1 MTTLRNLTFSYL
13 SDGKRYRYSHITR
26 LIKLK
31 QEEKRGDFIIE
42 KLRKIS
48 MRTALFM
55 GIIFY
60 SLTIL
65 IHFLIINEIV
75 PFTWVN
81 GGRSESLAEQLP
93 ISFIN
98 IGIAIIGG
106 VFTLIVGRFKL
117 DKYKRG
123 ITVICWFF
131 VVLWSF
137 GFIQQLFGTPFE
149 KMVCS
154 LVLLIG
160 VISNLRMAIEKN

>member
-1 MTTLRNLTFSYL
+1 M
-13 SDGKRYRYSHITR
+13 K
-26 LIKLK
+26 
-31 QEEKRGDFIIE
+31 
-42 KLRKIS
+42 
-48 MRTALFM
+48 TAVFM

-65 IHFLIINEIV
+65 IHFLIISKNI

-81 GGRSESLAEQLP
+81 GGRSESFAEQLP
-93 ISFIN
+93 ISVIN
-98 IGIAIIGG
+98 IVISIIGV
-106 VFTLIVGRFKL
+106 VFTLIVGRIKL
-117 DKYKRG
+117 YKYKRG
-123 ITVICWFF
+123 ITVISWFF

-160 VISNLRMAIEKN
+160 VISNLRMAIEEK

>member
-1 MTTLRNLTFSYL
+1 M
-13 SDGKRYRYSHITR
+13 K
-26 LIKLK
+26 
-31 QEEKRGDFIIE
+31 
-42 KLRKIS
+42 
-48 MRTALFM
+48 TAVFM

-65 IHFLIINEIV
+65 IHFLIISKSI

-81 GGRSESLAEQLP
+81 GGRSESFAEQLP
-93 ISFIN
+93 ISVIN
-98 IGIAIIGG
+98 IVISIIGV
-106 VFTLIVGRFKL
+106 VFTLIVGRIKL
-117 DKYKRG
+117 YKYKRG
-123 ITVICWFF
+123 IIVICWFF

-160 VISNLRMAIEKN
+160 VISNLRMAIEKK

>member
-1 MTTLRNLTFSYL
+1 
-13 SDGKRYRYSHITR
+13 
-26 LIKLK
+26 
-31 QEEKRGDFIIE
+31 
-42 KLRKIS
+42 
-48 MRTALFM
+48 M

-65 IHFLIINEIV
+65 IHFLIISKSI
-75 PFTWVN
+75 PFKWVN
-81 GGRSESLAEQLP
+81 GGRSESFDEQLP
-93 ISFIN
+93 ISVIN
-98 IGIAIIGG
+98 IVISIIGV
-106 VFTLIVGRFKL
+106 VFTLIVGRIKL
-117 DKYKRG
+117 YKYIRG

-160 VISNLRMAIEKN
+160 VISNLRMAIEKK

>member
-1 MTTLRNLTFSYL
+1 M
-13 SDGKRYRYSHITR
+13 K
-26 LIKLK
+26 
-31 QEEKRGDFIIE
+31 
-42 KLRKIS
+42 
-48 MRTALFM
+48 TAVFM

-65 IHFLIINEIV
+65 IHFLIISKSI

-81 GGRSESLAEQLP
+81 GGRSESFAEQLP
-93 ISFIN
+93 ISVIN
-98 IGIAIIGG
+98 IVISIIGV
-106 VFTLIVGRFKL
+106 VFTLIIGRIKL
-117 DKYKRG
+117 YKYKRG

-154 LVLLIG
+154 LVLLLG
-160 VISNLRMAIEKN
+160 VISNLRMAIEKK

>member
-1 MTTLRNLTFSYL
+1 MILVLV
-13 SDGKRYRYSHITR
+13 
-26 LIKLK
+26 KLK
-31 QEEKRGDFIIE
+31 
-42 KLRKIS
+42 KINLK
-48 MRTALFM
+48 TAVLM

-65 IHFLIINEIV
+65 IHVLIISKSI

-81 GGRSESLAEQLP
+81 GGRSDSFAEQLP
-93 ISFIN
+93 ISVIN
-98 IGIAIIGG
+98 IVISIIGV
-106 VFTLIVGRFKL
+106 VFTLTVDRIKL
-117 DKYKRG
+117 YKYKKG

-149 KMVCS
+149 KTVCS

-160 VISNLRMAIEKN
+160 VISNLRIAIER

>member
-1 MTTLRNLTFSYL
+1 M
-13 SDGKRYRYSHITR
+13 K
-26 LIKLK
+26 
-31 QEEKRGDFIIE
+31 
-42 KLRKIS
+42 
-48 MRTALFM
+48 TAVFM

-60 SLTIL
+60 TLTIL
-65 IHFLIINEIV
+65 IHFLIISKII

-81 GGRSESLAEQLP
+81 GGRSESFAEQLP
-93 ISFIN
+93 ITVIN
-98 IGIAIIGG
+98 IVISIIGV
-106 VFTLIVGRFKL
+106 VFTLIVGRIKL
-117 DKYKRG
+117 NKYKRG

-160 VISNLRMAIEKN
+160 VISNLRMAIEKK

>member
-1 MTTLRNLTFSYL
+1 M
-13 SDGKRYRYSHITR
+13 K
-26 LIKLK
+26 
-31 QEEKRGDFIIE
+31 
-42 KLRKIS
+42 
-48 MRTALFM
+48 TAVVM

-65 IHFLIINEIV
+65 IHFLIISRSI

-81 GGRSESLAEQLP
+81 GGRSESFAEQLP
-93 ISFIN
+93 ITVIN
-98 IGIAIIGG
+98 IVISIIGA
-106 VFTLIVGRFKL
+106 VFTLIVGRNKL
-117 DKYKRG
+117 YKYKSG

-160 VISNLRMAIEKN
+160 VISNLRMAIEKK

>member
-1 MTTLRNLTFSYL
+1 ML
-13 SDGKRYRYSHITR
+13 
-26 LIKLK
+26 
-31 QEEKRGDFIIE
+31 E
-42 KLRKIS
+42 KLRKIN
-48 MRTALFM
+48 MRTAVFM

-65 IHFLIINEIV
+65 IHILIISKSI

-81 GGRSESLAEQLP
+81 GGRSESFAEQLP
-93 ISFIN
+93 ISIVNFVIS
-98 IGIAIIGG
+98 IIGV
-106 VFTLIVGRFKL
+106 VFTLIVGRIKRY
-117 DKYKRG
+117 KYKRG

-131 VVLWSF
+131 VVLWSL

-160 VISNLRMAIEKN
+160 VISNLRMAIDKR

>member
-1 MTTLRNLTFSYL
+1 M
-13 SDGKRYRYSHITR
+13 K
-26 LIKLK
+26 
-31 QEEKRGDFIIE
+31 
-42 KLRKIS
+42 
-48 MRTALFM
+48 TAVFM

-65 IHFLIINEIV
+65 IHFLIISKSI

-81 GGRSESLAEQLP
+81 GGRSESFAEQLP
-93 ISFIN
+93 ISVIN
-98 IGIAIIGG
+98 IFISIIGV
-106 VFTLIVGRFKL
+106 VFTLIVGRIKL
-117 DKYKRG
+117 YKYKRG

-137 GFIQQLFGTPFE
+137 GFMQQLFGTPFE

-160 VISNLRMAIEKN
+160 VISNLRMAIEKK

>member
-1 MTTLRNLTFSYL
+1 M
-13 SDGKRYRYSHITR
+13 K
-26 LIKLK
+26 
-31 QEEKRGDFIIE
+31 
-42 KLRKIS
+42 
-48 MRTALFM
+48 TAVFM

-65 IHFLIINEIV
+65 IHFLIISKSI

-81 GGRSESLAEQLP
+81 GGRSESFAEQLP
-93 ISFIN
+93 ISVIN
-98 IGIAIIGG
+98 IVISIIGV
-106 VFTLIVGRFKL
+106 VFTFIVGRIKL
-117 DKYKRG
+117 YKFKRG

-160 VISNLRMAIEKN
+160 VISNLRMAIEKK

>member
-1 MTTLRNLTFSYL
+1 M
-13 SDGKRYRYSHITR
+13 K
-26 LIKLK
+26 
-31 QEEKRGDFIIE
+31 
-42 KLRKIS
+42 
-48 MRTALFM
+48 TAVFM

-65 IHFLIINEIV
+65 IHFLIISKSV

-81 GGRSESLAEQLP
+81 GGRSESFAEQLP
-93 ISFIN
+93 ITVIN
-98 IGIAIIGG
+98 IVISIIGV
-106 VFTLIVGRFKL
+106 VFTLIVGRIKL
-117 DKYKRG
+117 YKYKRG
-123 ITVICWFF
+123 ITVIYWFF

-160 VISNLRMAIEKN
+160 VISNLRMAIEKK

>member
-1 MTTLRNLTFSYL
+1 M
-13 SDGKRYRYSHITR
+13 K
-26 LIKLK
+26 
-31 QEEKRGDFIIE
+31 
-42 KLRKIS
+42 
-48 MRTALFM
+48 TAVFM

-65 IHFLIINEIV
+65 IHFLIINKSI
-75 PFTWVN
+75 PCTWVN
-81 GGRSESLAEQLP
+81 GGRSESFSEQLP
-93 ISFIN
+93 ISVIN
-98 IGIAIIGG
+98 IVISIIGV
-106 VFTLIVGRFKL
+106 VFTLIVGRIKL
-117 DKYKRG
+117 YKYKRG

>member
-1 MTTLRNLTFSYL
+1 M
-13 SDGKRYRYSHITR
+13 K
-26 LIKLK
+26 
-31 QEEKRGDFIIE
+31 
-42 KLRKIS
+42 
-48 MRTALFM
+48 TAVFM

-65 IHFLIINEIV
+65 IHFLIISKSI

-81 GGRSESLAEQLP
+81 GGRSESFTEQLP
-93 ISFIN
+93 ISVIN
-98 IGIAIIGG
+98 IIISLIGV
-106 VFTLIVGRFKL
+106 VFTLIVRIKL
-117 DKYKRG
+117 YKYKRG

-149 KMVCS
+149 KLVCS

-160 VISNLRMAIEKN
+160 VISNLRMAIEKK

>member
-1 MTTLRNLTFSYL
+1 M
-13 SDGKRYRYSHITR
+13 K
-26 LIKLK
+26 
-31 QEEKRGDFIIE
+31 
-42 KLRKIS
+42 
-48 MRTALFM
+48 TAVFM

-65 IHFLIINEIV
+65 IHFLIISKSI

-81 GGRSESLAEQLP
+81 GGRSESFAEQLP
-93 ISFIN
+93 ISVIN
-98 IGIAIIGG
+98 IVISIIG
-106 VFTLIVGRFKL
+106 VVLTLIVGRIKL
-117 DKYKRG
+117 YKYKRG

-160 VISNLRMAIEKN
+160 VISNLRMAIEKK

>member
-1 MTTLRNLTFSYL
+1 M
-13 SDGKRYRYSHITR
+13 K
-26 LIKLK
+26 
-31 QEEKRGDFIIE
+31 
-42 KLRKIS
+42 
-48 MRTALFM
+48 TAVFM

-65 IHFLIINEIV
+65 IHFLIISKSM

-81 GGRSESLAEQLP
+81 GGRSESFAEQLP
-93 ISFIN
+93 ISVIN
-98 IGIAIIGG
+98 IVISIIGV
-106 VFTLIVGRFKL
+106 VFTLIVGRIKL
-117 DKYKRG
+117 YKYKRG

-160 VISNLRMAIEKN
+160 VISNLRMAIEKK

>member
-1 MTTLRNLTFSYL
+1 M
-13 SDGKRYRYSHITR
+13 K
-26 LIKLK
+26 
-31 QEEKRGDFIIE
+31 
-42 KLRKIS
+42 
-48 MRTALFM
+48 TAVFM

-65 IHFLIINEIV
+65 IHFLIISKSI

-81 GGRSESLAEQLP
+81 GGRSESFAEQLP
-93 ISFIN
+93 ISVISIVISIF
-98 IGIAIIGG
+98 GA
-106 VFTLIVGRFKL
+106 VFTLIVGRIKL
-117 DKYKRG
+117 FKYKRG

-160 VISNLRMAIEKN
+160 VISNLRMAIEKK

>member
-1 MTTLRNLTFSYL
+1 M
-13 SDGKRYRYSHITR
+13 K
-26 LIKLK
+26 
-31 QEEKRGDFIIE
+31 
-42 KLRKIS
+42 
-48 MRTALFM
+48 TAVFM

-65 IHFLIINEIV
+65 IHFLIISKSI

-81 GGRSESLAEQLP
+81 GGRSESFAEQLP
-93 ISFIN
+93 ISVIN
-98 IGIAIIGG
+98 IVISIIGV
-106 VFTLIVGRFKL
+106 VFTLTVGRIKL
-117 DKYKRG
+117 YKYKRG

-149 KMVCS
+149 KMICS

-160 VISNLRMAIEKN
+160 VISNLRMAIEK